1 MKDRRCLFN
10 DCGGEKELSPC
21 CLDCPEKEC
30 PERCELTSDTY
41 CIWVTKDDQPNK
53 GITIDG

>member
-1 MKDRRCLFN
+1 MKDRRCMFN
-10 DCGGEKELSPC
+10 DCGGEKELSHC

-30 PERCELTSDTY
+30 PERCSYTSDTY
-41 CIWVTKDDQPNK
+41 CIWVTKDGQPNK

>member
-30 PERCELTSDTY
+30 PERCDLTSDTS
-41 CIWVTKDDQPNK
+41 CIWVMKSGQPNT

>member
-21 CLDCPEKEC
+21 CLDCPEEEC
-30 PERCELTSDTY
+30 PERCELTSDTS
-41 CIWVTKDDQPNK
+41 CIWVMKNGQPNT